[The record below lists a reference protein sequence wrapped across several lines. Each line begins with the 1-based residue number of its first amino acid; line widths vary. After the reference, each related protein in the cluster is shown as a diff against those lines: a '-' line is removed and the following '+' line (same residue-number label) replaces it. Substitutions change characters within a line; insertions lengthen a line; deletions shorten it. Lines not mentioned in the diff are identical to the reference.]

1 MHICNA
7 KKQNHMKQYLLGILL
22 ITTITSSKAQTH
34 KLEKIWETDSVIAIP
49 ESVLPDTKKGLL
61 YVSLIDGAPWG
72 ADGKGGVGILDVNGK
87 VINNNWITG
96 LNAPKGLGRVGNSL
110 YVADI
115 SEVVVID
122 IKKGVIEKKIAIDSA
137 TGLNDITVNDKGDV
151 FVSDSKTAKIWKI
164 VNDKASLFLE
174 NMKGV
179 NGLKAVKDDLYIL
192 SGKNFVKADANK
204 QLTTIV
210 ELPQGGDGLEPI
222 GNGDFIATSWS
233 GYIFY
238 VFADGKYE
246 TLLDTHLEK
255 VNTADIGYDAAKR
268 ILYVPTFNA
277 KKIITFLVK

>member
-1 MHICNA
+1 
-7 KKQNHMKQYLLGILL
+7 MKHYLLGILL
-22 ITTITSSKAQTH
+22 AATVTGSKAQTH
-34 KLEKIWETDSVIAIP
+34 SLEKIWETDTVIAIP

-61 YVSLIDGAPWG
+61 YVSLIDGTPWG

-87 VINNNWITG
+87 IINSNWITG

-122 IKKGVIEKKIAIDSA
+122 IKKGAVEKKIAIDSA
-137 TGLNDITVNDKGDV
+137 TGLNDITVNDKGEV
-151 FVSDSKTAKIWKI
+151 LVSDSKTAKIWKI
-164 VNDKASLFLE
+164 ENGKASLYLE

-179 NGLKAVKDDLYIL
+179 NGLKAVKDELYIL

-210 ELPQGGDGLEPI
+210 ELPQAGDGLEPI

-233 GYIFY
+233 GYIYY
-238 VFADGKYE
+238 VYADGKYE
-246 TLLDTHLEK
+246 TLLDTHVEK
-255 VNTADIGYDAAKR
+255 VNTADIGYDATKR
-268 ILYVPTFNA
+268 LLYVPTFNA
-277 KKIITFLVK
+277 KKVIAFKVK